1 MSGFRIEPVHQ
12 DYAAVYHNEIKVGI
26 IFPARGE
33 DELSLYPN
41 PAAFPDLTFTG
52 LPAPME
58 PRFMSFPN
66 MEALEAFLGITQER
80 VAA

>member
-1 MSGFRIEPVHQ
+1 MSFRIEHIHA
-12 DYAAVYHNEIKVGI
+12 DYSAVYHGDTKVGI

-58 PRFMSFPN
+58 PRFMSFPSID
-66 MEALEAFLGITQER
+66 ALASFLGIEQER

>member
-1 MSGFRIEPVHQ
+1 MSGFRIEHIHA
-12 DYAAVYHNEIKVGI
+12 DYSAVYHGDTKVGI

-58 PRFMSFPN
+58 PRFMSFPD
-66 MEALEAFLGITQER
+66 MGTLEAFLGIAEER

>member
-1 MSGFRIEPVHQ
+1 MAFRIEHIHA
-12 DYAAVYHNEIKVGI
+12 DYSAVYHGDTKVGI

-58 PRFMSFPN
+58 PRFMSFPSI
-66 MEALEAFLGITQER
+66 ADLEAFLGIEQRAE
-80 VAA
+80 AA

>member
-1 MSGFRIEPVHQ
+1 MSPFRIEPVHA
-12 DYAAVYHNEIKVGI
+12 DYSAVYHNGIKVGI

-58 PRFMSFPN
+58 PRFMTFPD
-66 MEALEAFLGITQER
+66 MEALAAFLGIEEDR